1 MEQRPS
7 GKAAI
12 IITHFLLVGGA
23 HPVTKPVYLFAT
35 NRPQVSVDS
44 GGGILRYPYP
54 AILLTFLRYLDAYGL
69 SACTN

>member
-23 HPVTKPVYLFAT
+23 HPYTKPVYLFAT

-44 GGGILRYPYP
+44 GGELLHAIPLSHDIVDLLR
-54 AILLTFLRYLDAYGL
+54 
-69 SACTN
+69 

>member
-7 GKAAI
+7 GEAAL

-23 HPVTKPVYLFAT
+23 HPYTKPVDLFAT

-44 GGGILRYPYP
+44 GGGLYVAQSIDISLYSP
-54 AILLTFLRYLDAYGL
+54 
-69 SACTN
+69 